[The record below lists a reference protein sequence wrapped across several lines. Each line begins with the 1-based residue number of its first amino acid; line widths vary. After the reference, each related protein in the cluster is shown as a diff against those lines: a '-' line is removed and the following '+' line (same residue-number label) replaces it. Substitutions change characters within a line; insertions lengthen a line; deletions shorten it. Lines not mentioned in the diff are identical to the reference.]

1 MAESPRG
8 GGAVRRI
15 LLAGLAYGA
24 LALLLGLP
32 LAEAMRRAF
41 LLPPSFLPLARGL
54 LVAVG
59 VVVLLAAW
67 RYPEIDGGA
76 RKGPGA
82 DRRD

>member
-1 MAESPRG
+1 MASPSDG
-8 GGAVRRI
+8 GGLRRV

-59 VVVLLAAW
+59 VVVLMAAW
-67 RYPEIDGGA
+67 RYPEVGDGG
-76 RKGPGA
+76 KSGPGT
-82 DRRD
+82 DGRS